1 MDLKTQIHNE
11 GVKLR
16 AGLLNSIAATCL
28 SAGSV
33 TPLGLIAFGNAPT
46 HLRLWFWAIG
56 SVMLFAVGL
65 GLHYRALR
73 TLKGLRE

>member
-33 TPLGLIAFGNAPT
+33 TPLGLIAFGTAPT
-46 HLRLWFWAIG
+46 HLRLWFWAMG